1 MKNVIIIVISLFM
14 IVSTS
19 VKAES
24 VSGQIGVSLT
34 IVPNHGC
41 SQQYCAVDQQK
52 LLAEIKNGKVKH
64 DFKVTQK
71 ENLVT
76 VEF

>member
-1 MKNVIIIVISLFM
+1 MKNVMIAALSLFM
-14 IVSTS
+14 VVSTS

-41 SQQYCAVDQQK
+41 SQQYCAVNQQK
-52 LLAEIKNGKVKH
+52 LMNEMKSGKVKH

-71 ENLVT
+71 QNLIT

>member
-1 MKNVIIIVISLFM
+1 MKSVMIAVISLFM

-41 SQQYCAVDQQK
+41 SQKYCAVDQQK
-52 LLAEIKNGKVKH
+52 LMTEIKNGKVKQ